1 MDAPRRLLLSAA
13 LVVSAASV
21 PPPTVLARLKPLQQA
36 PPGYAGSIAAWRVQ
50 REAAL
55 RKEDGWLTL
64 VGLSWLEEGEN
75 RIGSDPSS
83 EVPLPHGSAPRSL
96 GVLTL
101 ARGTATFKPAPGAAV
116 RVNGRP
122 ARTQVLRPQPGTYD
136 VVTSGTVTLF
146 VIKRG
151 DRIGVRVKDSN
162 SPARRNFPGLH
173 FYPIREG
180 YRVAGRFTPHAAPAT
195 IMIPNVLGAVEAW
208 PTPGTVTFTLGGR
221 DYTLQPVLDGPDA
234 KELFF
239 IFRDL
244 TTGDGTYPGGRFL
257 YASMPVNG
265 EVLLDFNKAENP
277 PCAFTPYATCP
288 VPPKE
293 NALPVRIEAGERDPH
308 R

>member
-1 MDAPRRLLLSAA
+1 MDARRRWLLS
-13 LVVSAASV
+13 LVLAVSAATV
-21 PPPTVLARLKPLQQA
+21 PPPTVLAAPRPPQA
-36 PPGYAGSIAAWRVQ
+36 ALAGYAESIGAWRAK
-50 REAAL
+50 REAGL
-55 RKEDGWLTL
+55 RAEDGWLTL
-64 VGLSWLEEGEN
+64 VGLSWLDEGAN
-75 RIGSDPSS
+75 RVGTDPAS
-83 EVPLPHGSAPRSL
+83 EVLLPAGSAPRSL
-96 GVLTL
+96 GVITL
-101 ARGTATFKPAPGAAV
+101 AGGTATFSPAPGTAV

-122 ARTQVLRPQPGTYD
+122 ARTQVLRPQPGDYD
-136 VVTSGTVTLF
+136 VVTAGTLTFF

-151 DRIGVRVKDSN
+151 SRVGVRVRDSN
-162 SPARRNFPGLH
+162 SPSRQHFAGLRV
-173 FYPIREG
+173 YPIREE
-180 YRVAGRFTPHAAPAT
+180 YRVAGRFTPHAASTT

-221 DYTLQPVLDGPDA
+221 DYTLQPVLDGPGA

-265 EVLLDFNKAENP
+265 EVVLDFNKAENP

-293 NALPVRIEAGERDPH
+293 NALPIRIEAGERDPH